1 MWKHKNTMKI
11 AYIIFLILC
20 SIYHIVADIFNLD
33 FSSWDKI
40 VCATTIS
47 SCIFALASSKKSQY
61 NIVSKVIRSLS
72 SSNNEL
78 KKIKDERSQNP
89 EKYTN
94 SKHDT
99 DYLEQ
104 VIVENETQLDKM
116 GKNKVSHL
124 QQSFIFNII
133 GFLAFFC
140 LMTFDFMYSFL
151 EPMQDFYTLMAFIVI
166 LLTDAH
172 EESWAYNYGNLL
184 EKSLNLCDTEENEN
198 GKR

>member
-20 SIYHIVADIFNLD
+20 AIYRIIADVLNLD

-47 SCIFALASSKKSQY
+47 SCFFAMASSKKSLH
-61 NIVSKVIRSLS
+61 NIVSKVICSLR
-72 SSNNEL
+72 SSNYEL
-78 KKIKDERSQNP
+78 KKIKDKPSQNS

-94 SKHDT
+94 SKYDT
-99 DYLEQ
+99 DYLAQ

-116 GKNKVSHL
+116 EKNKAFNL

-133 GFLAFFC
+133 GFLMFFC
-140 LMTFDFMYSFL
+140 LMAFDFMYSFL
-151 EPMQDFYTLMAFIVI
+151 ESMQDFYTLLAFIVI
-166 LLTDAH
+166 LLTDAY
-172 EESWAYNYGNLL
+172 EESWAYNYGSLL
-184 EKSLNLCDTEENEN
+184 EKSSNLCDTEDKNN
-198 GKR
+198 G